1 MKYVHSCVWILGI
14 SSPNDGLKELAVQ
27 APQRV
32 VGKNGYYSSAPRHPS
47 AHLGPMEM
55 GMYIILAAFSFAIIV
70 FVVSCVVYASKYK
83 PQNMDFQDD
92 AGDSTFM
99 SGGYKLLTSQP
110 NGGGKQIS
118 QLRES
123 TTTNVHDWVWLGR
136 ATLER
141 ASGLLVPS
149 ISVNDKM
156 RRQKNYKSIRI
167 TSNPTY
173 TPQPNPDTDL
183 NANRC
188 FRARSRANESRIDS
202 KTYRKRAYPD
212 LSPDNPNVEL
222 VERPPRK

>member
-1 MKYVHSCVWILGI
+1 
-14 SSPNDGLKELAVQ
+14 
-27 APQRV
+27 
-32 VGKNGYYSSAPRHPS
+32 
-47 AHLGPMEM
+47 
-55 GMYIILAAFSFAIIV
+55 MYIILAAFSFAIIV

-92 AGDSTFM
+92 AGDSTFT
-99 SGGYKLLTSQP
+99 SGGYKLLTSQA

-118 QLRES
+118 QLREP

-183 NANRC
+183 NADSC

-202 KTYRKRAYPD
+202 KTYRKKTYPD
-212 LSPDNPNVEL
+212 LSPDNPNTKL
-222 VERPPRK
+222 LGSPRQR

>member
-1 MKYVHSCVWILGI
+1 
-14 SSPNDGLKELAVQ
+14 
-27 APQRV
+27 
-32 VGKNGYYSSAPRHPS
+32 
-47 AHLGPMEM
+47 
-55 GMYIILAAFSFAIIV
+55 MYIILAAFSFAIIV

>member
-1 MKYVHSCVWILGI
+1 
-14 SSPNDGLKELAVQ
+14 
-27 APQRV
+27 
-32 VGKNGYYSSAPRHPS
+32 
-47 AHLGPMEM
+47 
-55 GMYIILAAFSFAIIV
+55 MYIILAAFSFAIIV
-70 FVVSCVVYASKYK
+70 FVVSCVVYASRYK

-92 AGDSTFM
+92 AGDASFI
-99 SGGYKLLTSQP
+99 SGGYKLLTSQS
-110 NGGGKQIS
+110 NSGGKQTS
-118 QLRES
+118 QLREP

-183 NANRC
+183 NADGC
-188 FRARSRANESRIDS
+188 FRPKNRANDSRIDS
-202 KTYRKRAYPD
+202 KTYRKKSHSD
-212 LSPDNPNVEL
+212 LSPDNPTAKL
-222 VERPPRK
+222 LGSPRQR